1 MKPKIF
7 LAADHAGFEMKE
19 FVKEHLQ
26 NHGYQ
31 VEDCGAYESKQDDD
45 YPEFMLTAAK
55 KVSSNKG
62 SKGIIFGGSGQ
73 GEAIVSNKVK
83 GIRAA
88 VYNCSNPEIIK
99 LSRAHNDANVLSI
112 GARFISKEH
121 AIEAITVWLSTDFSG
136 EARHKRRLSQV
147 QEIEKN
153 LCK

>member
-99 LSRAHNDANVLSI
+99 LSRAHNDTNVLSI

-136 EARHKRRLSQV
+136 EVRHKRRLSQV